1 MTSRTRANA
10 SRKKT
15 LSLPANV
22 LLGIQSLVDGN
33 ERIIGYMLGSE
44 NSENLVDELV
54 DCMRVNN
61 LSAEMLLARFFDGKI
76 LSEYSEKKLGK
87 SGKGS
92 AATLSARI
100 AREWAKPTFSVATNP
115 PPTQTAMSKT
125 ANVAVKSKHRTP
137 PGYKAAS
144 SHKKKIKNLTRT
156 VKRLKRAVERAKRME
171 EGAEGK
177 ALEIMESLAGL
188 KVNHSLVKE
197 TGLAKAIGKISK
209 CKIERLKALAKTLK
223 REMLAQL
230 DRLDGDA

>member
-76 LSEYSEKKLGK
+76 LSEYRI
-87 SGKGS
+87 
-92 AATLSARI
+92 LSQN
-100 AREWAKPTFSVATNP
+100 S
-115 PPTQTAMSKT
+115 
-125 ANVAVKSKHRTP
+125 
-137 PGYKAAS
+137 
-144 SHKKKIKNLTRT
+144 
-156 VKRLKRAVERAKRME
+156 
-171 EGAEGK
+171 
-177 ALEIMESLAGL
+177 LEIMKCRKNQSHFLSVPLAL
-188 KVNHSLVKE
+188 
-197 TGLAKAIGKISK
+197 IF
-209 CKIERLKALAKTLK
+209 
-223 REMLAQL
+223 
-230 DRLDGDA
+230 